1 MIQYTNFMQAI
12 LVPTPGGPEAMT
24 LGDAPDPEPQAGELL
39 VRVRAAG
46 VNRADVLQRMGRYP
60 PPAGASPILGLELAG
75 EVAAAGPGASR
86 FRPGDRVMAL
96 VTGGAYATLAAV
108 PEAAALP
115 VPAGLDDAQGAA
127 IPEAFLTA
135 WLNLFDLGGLTKGE
149 TVFIHAGASGV
160 GTAAIQLAR
169 QAGARV
175 LTTVGSDEKATLCR
189 ELGAMMAINRHRD
202 DVVTAVQEATDG
214 AGVDLVLDVVG
225 APSWP
230 TNLEILKRGGR
241 MTLIGFLGGS
251 RGDLDLGPVLR
262 KSLTVRGTTLRGTS
276 LADKDR
282 LVRAFGDFALPRFAD
297 GRLRAVVDRAFP
309 LAEAAAAHAY
319 MEENRNAGK
328 IVLTVDD

>member
-1 MIQYTNFMQAI
+1 MQAV
-12 LVPTPGGPEAMT
+12 LVPTPGGPEAMR
-24 LGDAPDPEPQAGELL
+24 LGDVPDPEPGPGELL
-39 VRVRAAG
+39 VQVRAAG

-60 PPAGASPILGLELAG
+60 PPPGASSILGLELAG
-75 EVAAAGPGASR
+75 EVSAAGPGAER
-86 FRPGDRVMAL
+86 FHPGDRVMSL

-108 PEAAALP
+108 PEAATLALP
-115 VPAGLDDAQGAA
+115 AELDFAQGAA

-135 WLNLFDLGGLTKGE
+135 WVNLFDLGGLAGGE

-169 QAGARV
+169 EAGARV
-175 LTTVGSDEKATLCR
+175 LTTVGSDEKAALCR
-189 ELGAMMAINRHRD
+189 ELGAAVAIHRHRD
-202 DVVTAVQEATDG
+202 DIIAVVKESTDG

-230 TNLEILKRGGR
+230 GNLEVLKRGGR
-241 MTLIGFLGGS
+241 MALIGFLGGS
-251 RGDLDLGPVLR
+251 RGELDLGPVLR

-297 GRLRAVVDRAFP
+297 GRLRAVVDRTFP
-309 LAEAAAAHAY
+309 LADAAEAHRT
-319 MEENRNAGK
+319 MEANRNAGK
-328 IVLTVDD
+328 LVLTVEPAST

>member
-1 MIQYTNFMQAI
+1 MQAV
-12 LVPTPGGPEAMT
+12 LVPTPGGPEAMR
-24 LGDAPDPEPQAGELL
+24 LGEAPDPDPGPGELL
-39 VRVRAAG
+39 IRVRAAG

-60 PPAGASPILGLELAG
+60 PPPGSSSILGLELAG
-75 EVAAAGPGASR
+75 EVAAVGPGAER
-86 FRPGDRVMAL
+86 FHPGDRVMSL

-108 PEAAALP
+108 PEAATLA
-115 VPAGLDDAQGAA
+115 VPAGLDFAQAAA

-169 QAGARV
+169 EAGARV
-175 LTTVGSDEKATLCR
+175 LTTVGSDEKAALCR
-189 ELGAMMAINRHRD
+189 ELGAAVAIHRHQE
-202 DVVTAVQEATDG
+202 DVVAAVKESTEG

-230 TNLEILKRGGR
+230 GNLEMLKRGGR

-251 RGDLDLGPVLR
+251 RGELDLGPVLR

-297 GRLRAVVDRAFP
+297 GRLRAVVDRTFSLADA
-309 LAEAAAAHAY
+309 AEAHRA

-328 IVLTVDD
+328 LVLTMEPAAI